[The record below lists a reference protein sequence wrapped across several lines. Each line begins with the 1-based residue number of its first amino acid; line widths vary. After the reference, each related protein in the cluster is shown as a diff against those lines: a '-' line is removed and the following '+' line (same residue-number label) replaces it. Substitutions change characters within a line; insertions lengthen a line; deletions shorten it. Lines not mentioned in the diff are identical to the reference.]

1 MTGCLYYPFSAAFLR
16 SKAYPSI
23 STTLHTHLFLCLI
36 SNPSIFLLLWF
47 IMFRYGQFFREVV
60 AWLNEW
66 SNKMGQCLF
75 IFCWFIIPVKPG
87 FIYAMKNV
95 FLEWH
100 QYGEASSP
108 RPSGM
113 MLFQGILCYSIFLSY
128 QTTKST
134 LIKRNHLDFLHCQI
148 IELHAIVKLA
158 SCHILGKLNIT
169 CMLAF

>member
-1 MTGCLYYPFSAAFLR
+1 MTGCPYYSFSAAFLR

-23 STTLHTHLFLCLI
+23 FTTLHTHLPH
-36 SNPSIFLLLWF
+36 SNPSIVLLLWY
-47 IMFRYGQFFREVV
+47 IIFRYGQFFQEVV

-75 IFCWFIIPVKPG
+75 IFCWFIIPLKPG

-113 MLFQGILCYSIFLSY
+113 LLFQGILCYSVFLSY
-128 QTTKST
+128 QTTKSP
-134 LIKRNHLDFLHCQI
+134 LIKLNRFGFSPLPNHWAACYYQVSQLSHFRQ
-148 IELHAIVKLA
+148 A
-158 SCHILGKLNIT
+158 
-169 CMLAF
+169 